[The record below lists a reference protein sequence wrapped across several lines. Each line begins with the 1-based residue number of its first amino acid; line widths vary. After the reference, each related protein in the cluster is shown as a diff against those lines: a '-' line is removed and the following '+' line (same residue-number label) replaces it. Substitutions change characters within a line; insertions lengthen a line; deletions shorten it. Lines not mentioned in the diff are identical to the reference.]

1 MPKAQSVFLLGFIST
16 WNMHGLIIY
25 RLQRSYM
32 TVRDGPLLI
41 FLIIKN
47 SFKKATLTRK
57 SWPFGTTL
65 VQQFCPSD
73 TKGI

>member
-1 MPKAQSVFLLGFIST
+1 MI
-16 WNMHGLIIY
+16 
-25 RLQRSYM
+25 
-32 TVRDGPLLI
+32 VRDGPLLI

-73 TKGI
+73 TKGILKT